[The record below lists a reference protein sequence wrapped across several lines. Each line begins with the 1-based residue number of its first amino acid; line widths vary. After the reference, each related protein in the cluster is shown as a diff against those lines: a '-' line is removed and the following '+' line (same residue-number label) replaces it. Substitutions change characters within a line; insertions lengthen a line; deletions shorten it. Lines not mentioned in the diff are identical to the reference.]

1 MSYPG
6 DGGNVRRGEMSS
18 YLARQGKR
26 LSGASLTTI
35 VLLLFF
41 LLKMI
46 DVVDTINLMMM
57 I

>member
-1 MSYPG
+1 LNKIIS
-6 DGGNVRRGEMSS
+6 
-18 YLARQGKR
+18 
-26 LSGASLTTI
+26 ASLTTI